1 MPELML
7 DLSLDNLDEIEQLL
21 LRSYEKSVMFLNS
34 FDFDERIE
42 PSPEKRQMLN
52 VIMDRMGGYVKE
64 ISHVDS
70 FLQGCDLTD
79 SAITVDQQKGII
91 GCQALCKKI
100 KDNSR
105 DVMQWVVKVKAQFD
119 TESCPVINDA
129 QLNLSE
135 KKSAEFIENETTVTS
150 EVMQAYDQA
159 RAIFKD
165 IHSEVMYTDPENM
178 ISNAGRRLEVMS
190 GKTLHVETEH
200 EMDLLVDYGLF
211 HYRKDGKNI
220 VDRYVDANKKLYSGD
235 KLNALL
241 ILKSARFSFLK
252 VIKPVDEYGTV
263 VFDALTN
270 ETLIL
275 IDRGIHQLAKKHENY
290 AILTHYL
297 VTPGFI
303 MTTGVST
310 PVNLNTLDGA
320 KMQTMFEKLIAHH
333 QGERKL
339 DQGSYFQCITD
350 LFKTVIHENI
360 TKTVASKHL
369 PMNHHHVHGPNCQH

>member
-1 MPELML
+1 MPESML
-7 DLSLDNLDEIEQLL
+7 DLSLDNLNEIEQLL
-21 LRSYEKSVMFLNS
+21 LRSYEKSMVFRNN
-34 FDFDERIE
+34 FDFNERIE

-64 ISHVDS
+64 ISHIDS
-70 FLQGCDLTD
+70 FLQCCDLTD
-79 SAITVDQQKGII
+79 SAITADQQKGII
-91 GCQALCKKI
+91 ACQDLCKKI

-119 TESCPVINDA
+119 AESCPVINDA

-135 KKSAEFIENETTVTS
+135 KKSAEFIENETIVTS
-150 EVMQAYDQA
+150 EMMQAYDQA

-165 IHSEVMYTDPENM
+165 IHGEVMYTDPENM

-241 ILKSARFSFLK
+241 ILKNARFSFLK
-252 VIKPVDEYGTV
+252 VIKPVDEHGTV
-263 VFDALTN
+263 VFDALTS
-270 ETLIL
+270 ETVIL

-297 VTPGFI
+297 VMPGFI

-310 PVNLNTLDGA
+310 PVNLSTPDGE
-320 KMQTMFEKLIAHH
+320 KMQAMFERLIAHH
-333 QGERKL
+333 NSASKL
-339 DQGSYFQCITD
+339 DQASYFQYITD

-360 TKTVASKHL
+360 TKMVASKHL

>member
-1 MPELML
+1 MPESML
-7 DLSLDNLDEIEQLL
+7 DLSLDNLDDIKRLL
-21 LRSYEKSVMFLNS
+21 LSSYEKSMMFRNS

-64 ISHVDS
+64 IAHVDS
-70 FLQGCDLTD
+70 FLQYCDSTD
-79 SAITVDQQKGII
+79 DPITDDQQKSII
-91 GCQALCKKI
+91 ACQELCKKI
-100 KDNSR
+100 KNNSR

-119 TESCPVINDA
+119 AESCPVIDDS

-135 KKSAEFIENETTVTS
+135 KKSAEFIENETIVTS
-150 EVMQAYDQA
+150 EIMQAYDQA

-241 ILKSARFSFLK
+241 ILKNARFSFLK
-252 VIKPVDEYGTV
+252 VIKPVDEHGTV

-275 IDRGIHQLAKKHENY
+275 IDRGLHQLAKSRQNY
-290 AILTHYL
+290 ALLTHYF
-297 VTPGFI
+297 VMPGFI

-310 PVNLNTLDGA
+310 PVDLSAPDGE
-320 KMQTMFEKLIAHH
+320 KMQAMFEKLIAHH
-333 QGERKL
+333 NSENKL
-339 DQGSYFQCITD
+339 DQASYFQYITD
-350 LFKTVIHENI
+350 LFKTAIHENI
-360 TKTVASKHL
+360 TKTVASKNL
-369 PMNHHHVHGPNCQH
+369 PMNHRHVHGQNCKH